1 MESRRTGDFEFKLGK
16 FGLILFTFAVSLLLV
31 ASFIFGVIVGK
42 NIDSY
47 PQKIAKGI
55 PNTIKKTITS
65 GMADTVP
72 DDTKETEAGI
82 TARTEHEKK
91 KDEFNLTFY
100 DTLTDKTKKPAQV
113 KRTVKAKRTTQTKTG
128 DIGRYVYTVQIASF
142 KERDKTEALA
152 LRLKKLKLSP
162 VIDTVSLTASGT
174 WFRVKLE
181 EFPSYDAAKQKAQ
194 FLEKRIRGIK
204 CLIIKNKR

>member
-100 DTLTDKTKKPAQV
+100 DTLTDKTKRA
-113 KRTVKAKRTTQTKTG
+113 AQTKPGETHQ
-128 DIGRYVYTVQIASF
+128 YVYTVQVASF

-152 LRLKKLKLSP
+152 SRLKKLKLSP
-162 VIDTVSLTASGT
+162 VIDTVTLTESGT

-181 EFPSYDAAKQKAQ
+181 GFPSHDAAKKQAQ
-194 FLEKRIRGIK
+194 FMEKRIRGIT